1 MEDIIEINY
10 LNYSL
15 QELREAWITVDDY
28 TYPERAIEVYKLLKK
43 SEIKASE
50 ENHCDTSST
59 WVLSMLRNFNKPKK
73 LDPTFSD
80 VLLEES
86 SATMKEQRVI
96 KLIAEREN
104 IDHM

>member
-1 MEDIIEINY
+1 
-10 LNYSL
+10 
-15 QELREAWITVDDY
+15 
-28 TYPERAIEVYKLLKK
+28 
-43 SEIKASE
+43 
-50 ENHCDTSST
+50 
-59 WVLSMLRNFNKPKK
+59 MLRNFNKPKK
-73 LDPTFSD
+73 FDPTFSD

>member
-1 MEDIIEINY
+1 MEINY

-15 QELREAWITVDDY
+15 QELREAWIAVDDY
-28 TYPERAIEVYKLLKK
+28 TYPERAIEVYKLLKNL
-43 SEIKASE
+43 EIKASE
-50 ENHCDTSST
+50 NYRDTSST
-59 WVLSMLRNFNKPKK
+59 WVVSMLRNFNKPKI

-86 SATMKEQRVI
+86 SAMMKEKRVI

-104 IDHM
+104 IDHI